1 MRYFLL
7 VVELFLIFE
16 EERVGVAQGRLL
28 VYKFL
33 EEEDVG
39 VGQAEIGI
47 AFLRRMV
54 LQEYKRAVQF

>member
-16 EERVGVAQGRLL
+16 EERVVVAQGRLL

>member
-16 EERVGVAQGRLL
+16 EERVVVAQGRLL
-28 VYKFL
+28 VCKFL